1 MGPFWSYFC
10 KFVKAYWLKIDIKR
24 LPKGKLTA
32 DLHLI
37 LSIFATADVDAPFNQ
52 STVLWNVNR
61 RHSFG
66 PLVASSG
73 GQ

>member
-1 MGPFWSYFC
+1 MFQGEVGGQTHVDFFC

-52 STVLWNVNR
+52 STVSVECE
-61 RHSFG
+61 
-66 PLVASSG
+66 
-73 GQ
+73 